1 MAPTRTPVTRHFGIC
16 QACLGEFHVH
26 SSKMVLH
33 GYKRPGHGSIEGDCE
48 GVGHPPYELSC
59 ELQKTLVVRY
69 KKRIADLKKEVDKLS
84 SPSFKAALMVD
95 DRYDPRLRIYSQIE
109 VMPGDYRWDNKRH
122 SLIANME
129 TAARQMQRDVDR
141 WETMIKDWKVRP
153 VRSFE
158 EIQEQVK
165 AQREAAAGTRQR
177 ALEAKQATMI
187 ASLQKRIDSTLKGM
201 AADYQK
207 ASKKN
212 ELDTLWFSSKYESIN
227 RLENLYEMITS
238 GLFKLRDDAKMD
250 LGLAAEAL
258 GRHAVIRAL
267 GLADEHDL
275 LRIERV
281 PQPRGGYRTYFPEWR
296 GEWVD
301 ARATHGGGRVYK
313 YSEAHLRAREGMMAY
328 FQR

>member
-26 SSKMVLH
+26 GSKMVLH
-33 GYKRPGHGSIEGDCE
+33 GYKRPGTGYIEGDCE

-59 ELQKTLVVRY
+59 ELQKVLVARY
-69 KKRIADLKKEVDKLS
+69 RKRIADLQGNIDKLS
-84 SPSFKAALMVD
+84 SPKFAEPLMVD
-95 DRYDPRLRIYSQIE
+95 GPYNAKIRDYDQVKVNS
-109 VMPGDYRWDNKRH
+109 DDHRWDDKRR
-122 SLIANME
+122 SLISNWGSL
-129 TAARQMQRDVDR
+129 ARQMQRDVDQ
-141 WETMIKDWKVRP
+141 WEAMIKDWKVRP

-177 ALEAKQATMI
+177 ALADKQKKMI
-187 ASLQKRIDSTLKGM
+187 ESLQKRIDSTLKGM

-207 ASKKN
+207 AVKKG
-212 ELDTLWFSSKYESIN
+212 ELDSLWLGYKYDSIN

-238 GLFKLRDDAKMD
+238 GLFKLRDDGKMD
-250 LGLAAEAL
+250 LGVAAEAL
-258 GRHAVIRAL
+258 GRPHVIRAL
-267 GLADEHDL
+267 GLADERDA

-281 PQPRGGYRTYFPEWR
+281 MQPRGGYRTYFPNWG

-301 ARATHGGGRVYK
+301 GTRDSFRVYK
-313 YSEAHLRAREGMMAY
+313 HSEAQLRAREGMMRFFA
-328 FQR
+328 QK